1 MKGKNEEEQEPMNE
15 MIAGICVKLV
25 ERFYI
30 PNYRVM
36 LVDNLYS
43 YGILKDEMSLTRE
56 VLAEWDEKD
65 FE

>member
-1 MKGKNEEEQEPMNE
+1 
-15 MIAGICVKLV
+15 
-25 ERFYI
+25 
-30 PNYRVM
+30 M

-43 YGILKDEMSLTRE
+43 YGITKEELSLARE